1 MSDEA
6 LEKSALLLL
15 TLGSEVA
22 SEVLKI
28 MGPREV
34 QKVGVAM
41 ASLPPQPRARRRVA
55 GRNRRAPRRR
65 RAH

>member
-34 QKVGVAM
+34 AFGY
-41 ASLPPQPRARRRVA
+41 SL
-55 GRNRRAPRRR
+55 
-65 RAH
+65 